1 VLFFLWCCRE
11 KTEKKEVW
19 PIPRLGEKTLTHIK
33 EKQKKKLEGNNV
45 HRIELLPCYYYHF
58 SSVTIQNGPL
68 VDKLKVSGS
77 EYKRRAP
84 ENVTK
89 AAGRK
94 KRKKNRDSRKKRSEN
109 YGYGCDLLLVVYGT
123 KKK

>member
-1 VLFFLWCCRE
+1 MAY
-11 KTEKKEVW
+11 
-19 PIPRLGEKTLTHIK
+19 PAPRGKDINPHKRK
-33 EKQKKKLEGNNV
+33 EKKKKLEGNNV

-94 KRKKNRDSRKKRSEN
+94 KRKKIETRERKGAKITVMVAI
-109 YGYGCDLLLVVYGT
+109 CC
-123 KKK
+123 

>member
-1 VLFFLWCCRE
+1 MPLIPIDPCYFSSGVAE
-11 KTEKKEVW
+11 KKQKKKEVW

-94 KRKKNRDSRKKRSEN
+94 KRKKKETRERKGAKITVMVAI
-109 YGYGCDLLLVVYGT
+109 CC
-123 KKK
+123 

>member
-1 VLFFLWCCRE
+1 M
-11 KTEKKEVW
+11 
-19 PIPRLGEKTLTHIK
+19 
-33 EKQKKKLEGNNV
+33 EGNNV

-109 YGYGCDLLLVVYGT
+109 YGYGCDLLLVVYST

>member
-1 VLFFLWCCRE
+1 MPLIPIDPCYFSSGVA
-11 KTEKKEVW
+11 EKKKKKRSLAY
-19 PIPRLGEKTLTHIK
+19 PAPRGKDINPHKRK
-33 EKQKKKLEGNNV
+33 EKKKLEGNNV

-94 KRKKNRDSRKKRSEN
+94 KRKKKETRERKGAKITVMVAI
-109 YGYGCDLLLVVYGT
+109 CC
-123 KKK
+123 